1 MVENIVGKGEM
12 LVTSNFSSPTIFFKR
27 LFPRERDNSSLYE
40 KGLSNLASY
49 GLRTDKLQ
57 HNIPRSV

>member
-12 LVTSNFSSPTIFFKR
+12 LVTGNFSSPTIFFKR

-40 KGLSNLASY
+40 KGLTLSQTSPGFYVSAV
-49 GLRTDKLQ
+49 Q
-57 HNIPRSV
+57 AF